1 MIQGYR
7 ACAIKTSDDANHFI
21 LYTGS
26 YKVVI
31 QIIEDRGI
39 ERMPYKVA
47 IQIIEDRGI
56 ERMPW
61 KLAMMQIILYSIQ
74 GHIRWQYKS

>member
-39 ERMPYKVA
+39 ERMP
-47 IQIIEDRGI
+47 
-56 ERMPW
+56 W

-74 GHIRWQYKS
+74 GHRRCWINWARIVHKIPLRAEI